1 MEYLIIDAGGAA
13 PKQALEVENN
23 EVFSGSL
30 LSVSSNYKS
39 PIGPN
44 SYDDNIR
51 AMVLINGLYEGD
63 ATKIPRTPPLLGQE
77 DPGQSFIF
85 EKQAR
90 GVGDYEIEF
99 IILNGEE
106 TSSATATIIVSESP
120 LTDDYLFL
128 QNLWNG
134 LFDRD
139 PEPFEISNFLLRLEV
154 GAITRA
160 QIAEELHQL
169 AEFVK
174 ARNLL
179 LVYKTTYGSWASSMN
194 QALGMS
200 TAINQNEQPDQTA
213 GPMMEI
219 HFLLQQRFQ

>member
-1 MEYLIIDAGGAA
+1 MVAY
-13 PKQALEVENN
+13 EVE
-23 EVFSGSL
+23 FL
-30 LSVSSNYKS
+30 
-39 PIGPN
+39 
-44 SYDDNIR
+44 
-51 AMVLINGLYEGD
+51 
-63 ATKIPRTPPLLGQE
+63 
-77 DPGQSFIF
+77 
-85 EKQAR
+85 
-90 GVGDYEIEF
+90 
-99 IILNGEE
+99 ILNGDE

-139 PEPFEISNFLLRLEV
+139 PEPFEISNFLLRLEM

-179 LVYKTTYGSWASSMN
+179 LVVQDDSYGSWASSMN
-194 QALGMS
+194 QAWATVQQS
-200 TAINQNEQPDQTA
+200 IKTSNQIRQT

-219 HFLLQQRFQ
+219 HFSVCNRVSMNETIRGEIENLR